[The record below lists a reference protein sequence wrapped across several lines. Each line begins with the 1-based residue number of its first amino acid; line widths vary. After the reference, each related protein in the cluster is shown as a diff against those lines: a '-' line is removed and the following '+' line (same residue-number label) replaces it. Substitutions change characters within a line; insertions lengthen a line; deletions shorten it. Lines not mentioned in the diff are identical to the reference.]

1 MPQVTIRLP
10 FGKLDMCD
18 LRGVVKESR
27 RQLLMGQDGM
37 NFCIVSI
44 SNFRLTGF

>member
-1 MPQVTIRLP
+1 MPQVVIQGP
-10 FGKLDMCD
+10 FGELDLCD
-18 LRGVVKESR
+18 LEGVVKESGCR
-27 RQLLMGQDGM
+27 VLMGQDGM